1 MTNNTH
7 EYALIFAVLLK
18 IEIGKLRDRLKR
30 EGSEISDEAVIA
42 GVVTA
47 GVLMSGDAIHR
58 LSDALAEVAKNRSE
72 HPGEWAQSMA
82 VLDDLEKKARDV
94 L

>member
-1 MTNNTH
+1 MTTNTH
-7 EYALIFAVLLK
+7 ENALLFAVLLK
-18 IEIGKLRDRLKR
+18 VEIGKLRDRLKR
-30 EGSEISDEAVIA
+30 EGAGISDEAVLA

-47 GVLMSGDAIHR
+47 GVLMSGDAVHR
-58 LSDALAEVAKNRSE
+58 LSDALAEVAKNRAK

-82 VLDDLEKKARDV
+82 ILEDLEKKARDV